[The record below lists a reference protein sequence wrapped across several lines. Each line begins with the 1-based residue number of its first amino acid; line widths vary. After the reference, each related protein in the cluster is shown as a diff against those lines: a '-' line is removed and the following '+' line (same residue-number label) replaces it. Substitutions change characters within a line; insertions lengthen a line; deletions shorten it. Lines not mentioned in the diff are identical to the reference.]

1 MAESSKINYLPLVL
15 AMFFWG
21 GSWVSGK
28 ILVTELS
35 APPMTI
41 GFFRFLIASIAF
53 LLLMVVQK
61 PLPHI
66 RYERKNLKHLL
77 GLGLTGVFGYGVFFL
92 VGMGF
97 TTAAQGSIIAGFNPV
112 TVSLFAHLIHKERL
126 REGWQYGGFALSFVG
141 IFFVI
146 GIQSLLEFRLEYLL
160 GNLIILCAMVLWGL
174 YSSLGKAAMK
184 VMSSLEATAGGV
196 FVGAI
201 IFGMGAI
208 TEGFWTLEVI
218 LQSEFWFHVAFLGLA
233 VTFLGFMFYF
243 HGINKLGATRA
254 AVFINL
260 VPVFGT
266 LLSAIFLLEPIYW
279 TFVVGLLLVIT
290 GVTMINYNPKNT
302 SEEKE
307 ITEKESENYSN
318 SAL

>member
-1 MAESSKINYLPLVL
+1 M
-15 AMFFWG
+15 
-21 GSWVSGK
+21 
-28 ILVTELS
+28 
-35 APPMTI
+35 
-41 GFFRFLIASIAF
+41 SI
-53 LLLMVVQK
+53 QK
-61 PLPHI
+61 PYPHR
-66 RYERKNLKHLL
+66 RYEHKNLKHLL

-92 VGMGF
+92 VGMAF

-112 TVSLFAHLIHKERL
+112 TVSLFAHIIHKERL
-126 REGWQYGGFALSFVG
+126 KQSWQYSGFVISFVG

-146 GIQSLLEFRLEYLL
+146 GVQSLLEFSLEYLL
-160 GNLIILCAMVLWGL
+160 GNLIILCAMVMWGL
-174 YSSLGKAAMK
+174 YSSVGKAAMK

-201 IFGMGAI
+201 LFGIGAI
-208 TEGFWTLEVI
+208 AEGFWTLDV
-218 LQSEFWFHVAFLGLA
+218 LMLTEFWFHVTYLGLA

-243 HGINKLGATRA
+243 HGINKHGATRA

-279 TFVVGLLLVIT
+279 TFVVGLILVIT
-290 GVTMINYNPKNT
+290 GVSMINYGPKNT
-302 SEEKE
+302 DEERE
-307 ITEKESENYSN
+307 ITEIESEEDNK